1 MKKKTYVWL
10 CTLLAVLLAA
20 ISAVVV
26 SNYGA
31 IAIRISPLI
40 DELRDKVTLNVVMK
54 LLAKCGI
61 VSLLTGLVTRWFQNR
76 KDRFINGEIEYRLH
90 KDYALVVGYDF
101 QVKPLIKKLLCSD
114 EDLIV
119 LLMTDRDVRRIRLE
133 MATELTKD
141 ELERLLIMRRD
152 LAIDRSYQ
160 SLRVRGAKSIYLM
173 GDEGLPGRDVTLL
186 RASDRLANKAE
197 SEPKLDTDSAIKVY
211 MHLDDPAVYSQM
223 RSCELSMDIVNKGEP
238 VFDLELFNYYDSWV
252 WRCWSVK
259 DSTDGCDAYLP
270 LKFKTDAPRVELFV
284 IGNGRAQKSVVD
296 SAITLMNYGCDT
308 RNCKLT
314 VVSDRASTILPPN
327 DAINA
332 FPELEIAAF
341 PLRDLRK
348 VVFPAMT
355 AVASRDDTSV
365 TVVIAEDTP
374 DMTVKCY
381 LEMPFALR
389 TKNVSVLLWMNAQ
402 SRELPEKALLKLDST
417 KDNDAMCASV
427 RYFGMSDCLP
437 WYGNRRC
444 EVASSIDYYYD
455 VRDSLPNGTD
465 VKILSVA
472 KSLWNGDTAYKKWLG
487 QARWK
492 KWSSVNSADSFKEK
506 VALIG
511 GRKITSDILLLL
523 LRAEHNRWW
532 SERLLADW
540 RVGARD
546 NASRLHPNLVPFGE
560 LDDATKDIDKICIA
574 SMAQQGFIHG

>member
-1 MKKKTYVWL
+1 MTSKRIRKRLHWA
-10 CTLLAVLLAA
+10 LAGVLVAVFA
-20 ISAVVV
+20 IV
-26 SNYGA
+26 SLNYSV
-31 IAIRISPLI
+31 IVRFLSPRME
-40 DELRDKVTLNVVMK
+40 ELWGKVTPSMVMT

-90 KDYALVVGYDF
+90 TDYALVVGYDF
-101 QVKPLIKKLLCSD
+101 QVKPLVKKLLCSD
-114 EDLIV
+114 ENLTV

-141 ELERLLIMRRD
+141 EVKRLLIMRRD

-197 SEPKLDTDSAIKVY
+197 SEPRLETDSAIKVY
-211 MHLDDPAVYSQM
+211 MHLDDPAVYAQM
-223 RSCELSMDIVNKGEP
+223 RSRELSMDIVNKGETL
-238 VFDLELFNYYDSWV
+238 FDLELFNYYDSWV

-270 LKFKTDAPRVELFV
+270 LKFKADAPRVELFV
-284 IGNGRAQKSVVD
+284 IGNGNAQKAVVD

-314 VVSDRASTILPPN
+314 VVSDHASAILPPN
-327 DAINA
+327 DAIEA

-341 PLRDLRK
+341 PLRDLRNMI
-348 VVFPAMT
+348 FPAMT
-355 AVASRDDTSV
+355 AAASRSDTSV

-381 LEMPFALR
+381 LELPFALR
-389 TKNVSVLLWMNAQ
+389 TKYVSALLWMNAQ
-402 SRELPEKALLKLDST
+402 SRDLPEKDLLKLDST
-417 KDNDAMCASV
+417 KDSGAASL

-437 WYGNRRC
+437 WYGNHRC

-465 VKILSVA
+465 VGIMSVA
-472 KSLWNGDTAYKKWLG
+472 KSLWDGEAAYKKWLG
-487 QARWK
+487 RARWK
-492 KWSSVNSADSFKEK
+492 KWSSVNAADSFKEK

-511 GRKITSDILLLL
+511 GREITPEVLLLL

-546 NASRLHPNLVPFGE
+546 NASRLHPNLVPFDE
-560 LDDATKDIDKICIA
+560 LDDVTKDIDKICIA